1 MSFNPR
7 HALAAAVL
15 ASLVMAGCNRN
26 DAEVDTTAD
35 SGVNPPAANE
45 PVTPLP
51 PAEPFPNTGTTPGA
65 DTALDVSSVTLGT
78 AAGAD
83 LSITNPTSSFGTG
96 DPIVVSVATNGA
108 ASNAEVTVRLKYQDG
123 QQAGEESES
132 NTTTGAETTNFT
144 FENTDPWPTGSYTA
158 EVWING
164 TQAETSTFTVR

>member
-1 MSFNPR
+1 SPARCCASRRTTTAADRGRTPQENRPMSFNPR

-83 LSITNPTSSFGTG
+83 LSITNPT
-96 DPIVVSVATNGA
+96 
-108 ASNAEVTVRLKYQDG
+108 
-123 QQAGEESES
+123 
-132 NTTTGAETTNFT
+132 
-144 FENTDPWPTGSYTA
+144 
-158 EVWING
+158 
-164 TQAETSTFTVR
+164 